1 METPL
6 VRAPAEF
13 QKAGNQLTMPGI
25 AGIITNGLPREL
37 AAEQLHRMLGVLRH
51 ESSYVSGS
59 WVDERAGIH
68 VGWTAIDNA
77 AGSMPFRNEQGDRIL
92 VFSGEEFP
100 EPGTSQA
107 LRSRGHE
114 FDQSGF
120 SYLVHV
126 AEEDPSFPA
135 SLDGRFHGLLANRE
149 SGEALIFNDRYGMHR
164 LYYHESADAFYFAAE
179 AKAILAAIPALATV
193 DERGMGEFISCG
205 AVLENRTLFKDIFA
219 LPTASAWVFQNG
231 ALKGKGSYFDPA
243 EWQEQVPLDPAS
255 FYRER
260 RDVFARNIPRYFS
273 GSAPMAMSLTGGL
286 DTRMLMAWQRMK
298 PATMPCYTFGGMRR
312 DCQDVIVARKV
323 ARACGQTHEVIPVS
337 HDFLSGFSQYAERA
351 VYLSDGCADVS
362 RAADVYLNVRAR
374 EIAPVRITGNYG
386 GEILR
391 NVRTFKAE
399 DLKGDVFCPEVLS
412 QASKTRETIAAN
424 AKGHP
429 VAFAAFRQAPWAQY
443 GILSL
448 EQSLLTVRSPF
459 LANEVVRTAFRAPA
473 SSLKAN
479 DVSLRLI
486 SDGNPQLG
494 RIPTDLGVGGGRQPI
509 VEAASHA
516 WQTFFVKAE
525 YGYDKG
531 MPDLAV
537 RVDRSLSGL
546 KLDRLFLGRHKFA
559 HFRVWYRDALS
570 GYLQETLLSQN
581 SLSRSY
587 LDRKAMGR
595 VLTDHLQG
603 KRNFTTLI
611 HKLLTL
617 EIVHRLFLDNPVR
630 SQSGRIAV
638 SCD

>member
-1 METPL
+1 
-6 VRAPAEF
+6 
-13 QKAGNQLTMPGI
+13 MPGI
-25 AGIITNGLPREL
+25 AGIITNVLTREL
-37 AAEQLHRMLGVLRH
+37 AAEQLRRMLGVLRH
-51 ESSYVSGS
+51 ESFYVCGS
-59 WVDERAGIH
+59 WFDERAGVY

-100 EPGTSQA
+100 EPETSHA

-120 SYLVHV
+120 SYLVHL

-149 SGEALIFNDRYGMHR
+149 SGEALLFNDRYGMHR
-164 LYYHESADAFYFAAE
+164 VYCHESAEAFYFAAE
-179 AKAILAAIPALATV
+179 AKAILAAVPSLSTV
-193 DERGMGEFISCG
+193 DAQSVGEFISCG
-205 AVLENRTLFKDIFA
+205 AVLENRTLFKDIFV

-231 ALKGKGSYFDPA
+231 ALKRKASYFDSA
-243 EWQEQVPLDPAS
+243 QWQEQDSLDPGS
-255 FYRER
+255 FYREL
-260 RDVFARNIPRYFS
+260 RDVFARNVPRYFS
-273 GSAPMAMSLTGGL
+273 GSAPVAMSLTGGL
-286 DTRMLMAWQRMK
+286 DTRMLMAWQKMQ

-337 HDFLSGFSQYAERA
+337 HDFLSNFSQYAERA
-351 VYLSDGCADVS
+351 VYLSDGCVDVS
-362 RAADVYLNVRAR
+362 RAADVYLNQRAR
-374 EIAPVRITGNYG
+374 QVAPVRITGNYG

-391 NVRTFKAE
+391 HVRTFKAE
-399 DLKGDVFCPEVLS
+399 DPQGDVFCPEVLNH
-412 QASKTRETIAAN
+412 ARKTRETIAAN
-424 AKGHP
+424 AEQNP

-448 EQSLLTVRSPF
+448 EQTQVTVRSPF
-459 LANEVVRTAFRAPA
+459 LANEIVRTAFRAPT
-473 SSLKAN
+473 SCLTTN

-494 RIPTDLGVGGGRQPI
+494 HIPTDLGLGGGRRPI

-516 WQTFFVKAE
+516 WHEFFFKAE
-525 YGYDKG
+525 YAYDKG
-531 MPDLAV
+531 MPDWVV
-537 RVDRSLSGL
+537 RIDSSLSGL

-559 HFRVWYRDALS
+559 HFRVWYRDGLS
-570 GYLQETLLSQN
+570 GYLQDTLLSQR
-581 SLSRSY
+581 SLSRPY
-587 LDRKAMGR
+587 LDKKAVGR
-595 VLTDHLQG
+595 ALTDHLRG

-617 EIVHRLFLDNPVR
+617 EIVHRLFLDNPVSSSR
-630 SQSGRIAV
+630 MPLPV
-638 SCD
+638 PCD

>member
-1 METPL
+1 
-6 VRAPAEF
+6 
-13 QKAGNQLTMPGI
+13 MPGI
-25 AGIITNGLPREL
+25 AGLITNVLPREV
-37 AAEQLHRMLGVLRH
+37 AAEQLRRMLGVLRH

-68 VGWTAIDNA
+68 VGWTAIDGA
-77 AGSMPFRNEQGDRIL
+77 AGSMPFRNEKGDRTL
-92 VFSGEEFP
+92 VFSGEDSP

-107 LRSRGHE
+107 LRSRGHR
-114 FDQSGF
+114 FDQGGF
-120 SYLVHV
+120 SYLVHA

-149 SGEALIFNDRYGMHR
+149 SGEAMLFNDRYGMHR
-164 LYYHESADAFYFAAE
+164 IYYHESADGFYFAAE
-179 AKAILAAIPALATV
+179 AKAILAAVPGLATV

-205 AVLENRTLFKDIFA
+205 AVLENRTLFKDIFV
-219 LPTASAWVFQNG
+219 LPPASAWVFEDG
-231 ALKGKGSYFDPA
+231 ELKRKASWFDSA
-243 EWQEQVPLDPAS
+243 RWQEQDTLDPAS
-255 FYRER
+255 FYREL
-260 RDVFARNIPRYFS
+260 RDVFVQTVPRYFN
-273 GSAPMAMSLTGGL
+273 GSAPVAMSLTGGL
-286 DTRMLMAWQRMK
+286 DTRMLMAWQQMK

-312 DCQDVIVARKV
+312 DCRDVTVARKV

-337 HDFLSGFSQYAERA
+337 HDFLAGFAQYAERA
-351 VYLSDGCADVS
+351 VYLSDGCADAS

-391 NVRTFKAE
+391 SVRTFKAE
-399 DLKGDVFCPEVLS
+399 KLQGDGFCPEVLS
-412 QASKTRETIAAN
+412 HASNTGETIAAN

-448 EQSLLTVRSPF
+448 EQALVTVRSPF
-459 LANEVVRTAFRAPA
+459 LANELVRTAFRAPV
-473 SSLKAN
+473 SSLTTN

-486 SDGNPQLG
+486 RDGNPQLG
-494 RIPTDLGVGGGRQPI
+494 QIPTDLGEGGGRLPI
-509 VEAASHA
+509 VEAVSHA
-516 WQTFFVKAE
+516 WHQFLSRAE
-525 YGYDKG
+525 YACDKG
-531 MPDLAV
+531 MPDVAV
-537 RVDRSLSGL
+537 RMDRSLSGL

-587 LDRKAMGR
+587 VDGKAMR
-595 VLTDHLQG
+595 RMLTDHLEG
-603 KRNFTTLI
+603 RRNFTALI

-617 EIVHRLFLDNPVR
+617 EIVHRLFVDNQVR
-630 SQSGRIAV
+630 SQPGRIAGFV
-638 SCD
+638 